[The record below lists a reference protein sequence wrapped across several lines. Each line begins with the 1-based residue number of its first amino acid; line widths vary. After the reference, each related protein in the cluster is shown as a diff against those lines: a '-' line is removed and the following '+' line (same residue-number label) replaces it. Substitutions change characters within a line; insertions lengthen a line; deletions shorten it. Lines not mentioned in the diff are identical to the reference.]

1 LPEKS
6 SPGTLLREM
15 APRSK
20 AHAALGNAVKALRTE
35 QGLTQAQVAE
45 RMRVPATF
53 LSDIERGIRNPS
65 WSTML
70 SLSKALGVKP
80 SEIVKRAE

>member
-1 LPEKS
+1 
-6 SPGTLLREM
+6 M

-20 AHAALGNAVKALRTE
+20 AHARLGAAVKALRE
-35 QGLTQAQVAE
+35 EKGLSQIEAAKK
-45 RMRVPATF
+45 MKVPATF

-70 SLSKALGVKP
+70 ALSKALGVKL
-80 SEIVKRAE
+80 SEIAARAKQ